1 MQRFSIVALAAL
13 AAGVA
18 HAQPERPPVPTDPQ
32 VQVPPVQYRSVFADY
47 ETYREPELA
56 KRRHVNDEV
65 KAAAAKKP
73 APEQKPPAGGPEG
86 HRR

>member
-1 MQRFSIVALAAL
+1 MQRFSIVALALL

-18 HAQPERPPVPTDPQ
+18 HAQP
-32 VQVPPVQYRSVFADY
+32 QYRSAFADY
-47 ETYREPELA
+47 KPYSEPQLASWRE
-56 KRRHVNDEV
+56 VNDRV

-73 APEQKPPAGGPEG
+73 APEQKPAVGHEG